1 MQESQ
6 EERQLLQSLEEQEE
20 LCNTLVTTWA
30 MSYFK
35 QTYRQ
40 SLHLHQEKEQTEET
54 EEDGS
59 HLDCL
64 QTDGRLRL
72 SPSSHVPSNTCN
84 TRPSQS
90 RVQ

>member
-35 QTYRQ
+35 QTHRQ
-40 SLHLHQEKEQTEET
+40 SLDLHQEKEQTEET

-59 HLDCL
+59 HLVCL

-72 SPSSHVPSNTCN
+72 SPSSHVSSNTCN
-84 TRPSQS
+84 SRPSQS